1 MGLGSLL
8 SAIGLAALKAEIR
21 AAGQR
26 IAVAVISGLLLLT
39 AVCLAIAG
47 LAVWLAG
54 EIGTVKALFA
64 IAGGFLVLALI
75 VQVVARLASGRQRY
89 RPPPPRP
96 VPPGPAAAE
105 APPADA
111 TIPPGSEIGAVAIV
125 ALVGFLLARQMSGVG
140 RQ

>member
-26 IAVAVISGLLLLT
+26 IAVAAISGLLLLT

-54 EIGTVKALFA
+54 EIGTVRALFA

-75 VQVVARLASGRQRY
+75 VQVVARLASGRRRY
-89 RPPPPRP
+89 RPPP
-96 VPPGPAAAE
+96 VPPGPAPEE
-105 APPADA
+105 AQPADA
-111 TIPPGSEIGAVAIV
+111 TIPPGSEIGAVAVV
-125 ALVGFLLARQMSGVG
+125 ALVGYLLARKMLQ
-140 RQ
+140 R